1 MVEWSLAEHDVVVV
15 LAEYGWDAADIEGVG
30 ADDVCEGDAG
40 FLGVE
45 FGLLE
50 LGAGNIDEGYGVALS
65 G

>member
-1 MVEWSLAEHDVVVV
+1 MAEHDVVVV
-15 LAEYGWDAADIEGVG
+15 LAEYGRDAADIEGVG
-30 ADDVCEGDAG
+30 ADDVCEDHTG

-50 LGAGNIDEGYGVALS
+50 LGGGNIDEGYGVALF